1 MLKKLEKF
9 SLPELEEKVLEFWK
23 INKIF
28 EKSLAKN
35 AKGKKFV
42 FYEGPPSANAR
53 PGIHHVIARVF
64 KDIIPRFKSMQ
75 GLNVVGRR
83 GGWDTHGLPI
93 EVQTEKSLGFNNKQD
108 IERYGVAEFNRKCK
122 ELVWLYKDEWEKLT
136 ERIGFWLDL
145 ENPYVTYENSYI
157 ESVWN
162 ILKRVWDDKLLYQ
175 GHKVVPWCPR
185 CGTGLSSHELAQGYK
200 EVTDISVYIKFKLKP
215 GQKIGNFTTDDKTHI
230 LSWTTTPWTLPANV
244 ALAVGKD
251 IEYRKVT
258 ITRGE
263 HDGEVYILT
272 TTRIADTFRR
282 SGVFDLGE
290 RLDGN
295 EEINGFM
302 DIGTAIKGK
311 DLIGLE
317 YEPLFDV
324 PALKSKTSYK
334 IYDAKFVTTTD
345 GTGVVHTAVMYGED
359 DYNLGKEIGLPQH
372 HTVDEQGKFTK
383 DVKGFEGMVVKSKDE
398 KTESKT
404 TQKVIDHLK
413 SKNNFLRTEPYKHE
427 YPFCWRCSTPLI
439 YYARDS
445 WFIAMSKLRPKLQK
459 ANKNI
464 NWVPENIRDGRF
476 GEWIKEVKDWAI
488 SRERY
493 WGTPLPIWHC
503 KKCRH
508 FRCIG
513 SLEELEDGG
522 KKKEKNRYI
531 IVRHG
536 AAENNLKNICDSDA
550 LKSVFNLTL
559 KGRVQVEA
567 LAKKLKKEK
576 IDILFS
582 SDFPRTKE
590 TAEILKSALGLG
602 KINLDAR
609 LREIN
614 VGDFNGQPDE
624 NYGNFCKDYAEKFVK
639 RPPQGENLTDLRSR
653 LFDFVNEKEKEFS
666 GKTFLIVSHEYTI
679 WMLASI
685 LNGWGNREAIEEKNK
700 RGGDF
705 IANAGMEICE
715 FKDVPRNESGETD
728 LHRPYLDNVKIAC
741 DRCGGDMERIK
752 EVLDVWFDS
761 GAMPFAQSHY
771 PFNKEMDY
779 PADYISEGMD
789 QTRGWFYT
797 LLAIGVLMGK
807 NSPYKNVICLGLIL
821 DKNGQKMSKSKG
833 NIVDPWEMMAKHG
846 VDAIRWYFYTV
857 NPPGESKKFDEAEI
871 TKTSRQIFSLLYN
884 SFVFLETYR
893 SKNSKI
899 QMTNSK
905 LTNILD
911 KWILSRLNE
920 TIESVTRKLNHYG
933 ISEAGRAIE
942 DFVGDLS
949 RWYIRRSRRRF
960 SAVTKGFGGQAEALD
975 FEAASATLRHVLT
988 ETSKLMAPFAPF
1000 FSEALYLSLN
1010 NELGIKNEGHNSKFK
1025 IPKSVHL
1032 ADWPKADKKAINKK
1046 LTVSMD
1052 EIRTIASS
1060 VLAKRAEIGIKVR
1073 QPLASLNIK
1082 DVKLKS
1088 QKELLDI
1095 LKDEVNVKEIK
1106 FDANLKVEFE
1116 LDTKITHELKEEG
1129 TLRELVRTIQDLR
1142 QDAKLTPQDTVELFI
1157 NGAEEIKFIVSKY
1170 GELLKKE
1177 VKAERVEIGRPPRF
1191 DAEIETRIDE
1201 MPVWIGIKK

>member
-23 INKIF
+23 TNDIF
-28 EKSLAKN
+28 GKSLAKN
-35 AKGKKFV
+35 AKKKKFV

-53 PGIHHVIARVF
+53 PGIHHVLGRIY
-64 KDIIPRFKSMQ
+64 KDAIPRFKAMR
-75 GLNVVGRR
+75 GFNVVGRR

-136 ERIGFWLDL
+136 ERIGLWLDL
-145 ENPYVTYENSYI
+145 KNPYITYENSYI
-157 ESVWN
+157 ESVWS
-162 ILKRVWDDKLLYQ
+162 ILKRVWDDKLLYK

-185 CGTGLSSHELAQGYK
+185 CGTGLSSHELALGYK
-200 EVTDISVYIKFKLKP
+200 ETTDISVYIKFKLKNE
-215 GQKIGNFTTDDKTHI
+215 KNTFI
-230 LSWTTTPWTLPANV
+230 LSWTTTPWTLPGNV

-251 IEYRKVT
+251 IDYVAAKVS
-258 ITRGE
+258 GE
-263 HDGEVYILT
+263 TFIL
-272 TTRIADTFRR
+272 AK
-282 SGVFDLGE
+282 S
-290 RLDGN
+290 RLD
-295 EEINGFM
+295 EVIKEKYEIEKEF
-302 DIGTAIKGK
+302 KGANI
-311 DLIGLE
+311 IGLE

-324 PALKSKTSYK
+324 PFLRQGSEGQAVYK
-334 IYDAKFVTTTD
+334 IYPADFVTTTD

-359 DYNLGKEIGLPQH
+359 DYNLGKEVGLPQY
-372 HTVDEQGKFTK
+372 HTVDEQGKFV
-383 DVKGFEGMVVKSKDE
+383 DQVKGFGGMLVKSKDGAVE
-398 KTESKT
+398 KETTSK
-404 TQKVIDHLK
+404 IFEHLK
-413 SKNNFLRTEPYKHE
+413 SNNNLLKTEEYKHE
-427 YPFCWRCSTPLI
+427 YPFCWRCSTPLL

-445 WFIAMSKLRPKLQK
+445 WFIAMSKLRGKLQK

-476 GEWIKEVKDWAI
+476 GEWLREAKDWAI

-503 KKCRH
+503 EKCRH

-513 SLEELEDGG
+513 SLDELEDGG

-536 AAENNLKNICDSDA
+536 GAENNLKDICDSDA

-559 KGRVQVEA
+559 EGRVQVEA

-576 IDILFS
+576 IDIIFS

-590 TAEILKSALGLG
+590 TAEILKSTLGLG

-614 VGDFNGQPDE
+614 VGDFNGQPDK
-624 NYGNFCKDYAEKFVK
+624 NYQDFCKDYAEKFVK

-666 GKTFLIVSHEYTI
+666 GKTFLIVSHEYSI

-700 RGGDF
+700 RGENF
-705 IANAGMEICE
+705 IANAGIEDLI
-715 FKDVPRNESGETD
+715 FRNLPRNENGEMD
-728 LHRPYLDNVKIAC
+728 IHRPYLDSVKIAC

-761 GAMPFAQSHY
+761 GAMPFAQNHY
-771 PFNKEMDY
+771 PFNKNIEY
-779 PADYISEGMD
+779 PADYISEGID

-807 NSPYKNVICLGLIL
+807 NSPYRNVICLGLVL

-833 NIVDPWEMMAKHG
+833 NGVDPWEMAAKHG

-857 NPPGESKKFDEAEI
+857 NPPGEPKKFDELEI
-871 TKTSRQIFSLLYN
+871 TKTSRQLFSLLYN
-884 SFVFLETYR
+884 SFLFFETYK
-893 SKNSKI
+893 SGNSKFNPPI
-899 QMTNSK
+899 DRPKPKSFNV
-905 LTNILD
+905 LD
-911 KWILSRLNE
+911 RWILSRLHE
-920 TIESVTRKLNHYG
+920 TIGLATENLDKFNIG
-933 ISEAGRAIE
+933 DAGRAIE

-960 SAVTKGFGGQAEALD
+960 QPARAGGKPDPSTDGQKDHENASSVLGYAL
-975 FEAASATLRHVLT
+975 L
-988 ETSKLMAPFAPF
+988 ETSKLIAPLAPF
-1000 FSEALYLSLN
+1000 FAEALYKSLSA
-1010 NELGIKNEGHNSKFK
+1010 EL
-1025 IPKSVHL
+1025 SVHL
-1032 ADWPKADKKAINKK
+1032 EDWPKAEKKYIDKKLSSA
-1046 LTVSMD
+1046 MD
-1052 EIRTIASS
+1052 ETRKLASA
-1060 VLAKRAEIGIKVR
+1060 VLAKRAEVGIKVR
-1073 QPLASLNIK
+1073 QPLLTLKIRNTKSEILNNE
-1082 DVKLKS
+1082 DLA
-1088 QKELLDI
+1088 EI
-1095 LKDEVNVKEIK
+1095 LKDEINVKEIVSDPSIK
-1106 FDANLKVEFE
+1106 EDFE
-1116 LDTKITHELKEEG
+1116 LDTNITHELKEEG
-1129 TLRELVRTIQDLR
+1129 ILREITRTIQDFR
-1142 QDAKLTPQDTVELFI
+1142 QDMKLKPQDIIMLFLDGPEELKI
-1157 NGAEEIKFIVSKY
+1157 IISKY
-1170 GELLKKE
+1170 GETLKKE
-1177 VKAERVEIGRPPRF
+1177 VKAASIEMKRSPKF
-1191 DAEIETRIDE
+1191 DAELETKVDE